1 MMRKSFGALLNVAL
15 LSFGVATMQVG
26 HGQNKSTAGGSLQVK
41 LNYTGS
47 GRVDDKHKILVFL
60 FDSPD
65 FIRGGAAPFASMGA
79 TSKDGAVIFNEVA
92 KSPVYVGTVY
102 DPTGRYDGQS
112 GPPPS
117 GSSMGIYQKTPGEPA
132 PVTVDTGKTVSV
144 DVSFDDTVKMP

>member
-1 MMRKSFGALLNVAL
+1 MKKPFGVL
-15 LSFGVATMQVG
+15 LSVAFLLFSIAAMQLSRA
-26 HGQNKSTAGGSLQVK
+26 QEKPSSGGSVQVK
-41 LNYTGS
+41 LNYVGS
-47 GRVDDKHKILVFL
+47 GQVAERHKIWVFL

-65 FIRGGAAPFASMGA
+65 FVRGGAAPFGSKGTA
-79 TSKDGAVIFNEVA
+79 TKDGAVTFTDVA

-117 GSSMGIYQKTPGEPA
+117 GSSMGIYKKTQGEPA
-132 PVTVDTGKTVSV
+132 PVTVETGKNVSV